1 MSHILVIGAGI
12 IGASVAYRLAQAG
25 ASVTVLDAGRAGG
38 GTSSNSY
45 SWVNAHDKLPRS
57 YFALNLA
64 GQHAHHA
71 LREEFASTPWWHD
84 KGYLE
89 WPQADGYDAYRTKV
103 ARLQSWGYTAEWLDA
118 RQLAELEPDLAPDA
132 AGDAPVAWFARDGW
146 VDPVV
151 YTQTLLSLAR
161 RQFGLQ
167 LRQHTAVAQVAVQGG
182 RVSGVTLA
190 NGEQLSADWVVNC
203 TGPQA
208 DTTAFAPELRVPLAP
223 SRGLLVFTP
232 PVASGLQRMLSTPA
246 GFIRP
251 DGAGRLLLWRSASD
265 EGLSADTPAAVTQE
279 RAQALVDAAAA
290 LLPGIGRVAPEAIR
304 IGVRA
309 IPRDQ
314 LPVIGT
320 LPHAAGYYTVVTHS
334 GVTLAPYLG
343 VAVAD
348 EILNG
353 SVRAELADFRP
364 TRFLD

>member
-1 MSHILVIGAGI
+1 MSNIIVIGAGI

-25 ASVTVLDAGRAGG
+25 ATVSVLDAGRVGG
-38 GTSSNSY
+38 GTTAHSY

-64 GQHAHHA
+64 GQRAHHA
-71 LREEFASTPWWHD
+71 LRDEFESTPWWHD
-84 KGYLE
+84 QGYLE
-89 WPQADGYDAYRTKV
+89 WPQADGHEAYRAKV

-118 RQLAELEPDLAPDA
+118 RQLAELEPDLAPGA
-132 AGDAPVAWFARDGW
+132 AGEAPVAWFARDGW

-161 RQFGLQ
+161 RRYGVQV
-167 LRQHTAVAQVAVQGG
+167 RQHTAVAQVVVQAG

-190 NGEQLSADWVVNC
+190 DGTPLPADWVVNC

-208 DTTAFAPELRVPLAP
+208 DSPAFAPELRVPLAP
-223 SRGLLVFTP
+223 SLGLLVFTP
-232 PVASGLQRMLSTPA
+232 PVASGLNRMLSTPG

-251 DGAGRLLLWRSASD
+251 DGAGRLLLWRSAFD
-265 EGLSADTPAAVTQE
+265 DGLTADTPPDITQA

-290 LLPGIGRVAPEAIR
+290 LLPGIGRVAPEAVR

-314 LPVIGT
+314 LPAIGT

-343 VAVAD
+343 EAVAD

-353 SVRAELADFRP
+353 TSRVELADFRP
-364 TRFLD
+364 TRFFG